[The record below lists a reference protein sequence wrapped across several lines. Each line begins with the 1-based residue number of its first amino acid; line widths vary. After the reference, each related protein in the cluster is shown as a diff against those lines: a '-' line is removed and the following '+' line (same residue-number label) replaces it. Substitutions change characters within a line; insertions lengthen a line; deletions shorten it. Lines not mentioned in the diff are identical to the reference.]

1 MSIDNEEVLPQT
13 PVGAQRNDNE
23 SNNNEKPTTLPANT
37 GLGIAAESPFP
48 TESAVE
54 SEPPGTVDTH
64 ATATESTAIAVPVP
78 APSTPKSKAPLV
90 ESVEPTHNVAPV
102 AADSPKSLIGNL
114 VSLSSSSAKKLLS
127 TPLAMSLSS
136 GNAGASSASLGDTEA
151 EGAQTQG
158 VAGSSTGVAAAPL
171 VKDTSKDK
179 EVALLKK
186 TLKKKN
192 QVREGSCVV
201 VQNLTSNILTL
212 LKFNTNL
219 HCMVICC

>member
-1 MSIDNEEVLPQT
+1 MSIDNEEVLPQS
-13 PVGAQRNDNE
+13 PVGAQRNNNE
-23 SNNNEKPTTLPANT
+23 STYNEKQTTLPANT
-37 GLGIAAESPFP
+37 GLGIAADSSFP
-48 TESAVE
+48 TENAVE
-54 SEPPGTVDTH
+54 SEPSGTVDTH
-64 ATATESTAIAVPVP
+64 ATATESTASAVPAPAP

-90 ESVEPTHNVAPV
+90 EIVEVTHNVAPV
-102 AADSPKSLIGNL
+102 AADSPKGIIGNL

-151 EGAQTQG
+151 EAAQTQG
-158 VAGSSTGVAAAPL
+158 VAGSSTGVAAGPV

-192 QVREGSCVV
+192 QVRGRLLCCCSKFDVEYI
-201 VQNLTSNILTL
+201 NLVEI
-212 LKFNTNL
+212 
-219 HCMVICC
+219 